1 MFSLNYLNYS
11 AKAVNEGMDLLLES
25 EWEHNI
31 PPYYA
36 KFSIFDYFG
45 LQLLK
50 KQQVQ
55 EGHSDPP
62 LSP

>member
-1 MFSLNYLNYS
+1 MFRRYRSRILL
-11 AKAVNEGMDLLLES
+11 VLLLES